1 MSPAWDR
8 ESSTLSAEDH
18 RPPSPPSGLKHC
30 LDLSLD
36 CPPSPASSHL
46 SSMDSS
52 TTSGCNSP
60 RSTPSSPATTISDSD
75 FSHLP
80 PPASTSYIL
89 VTGGLGYIGS
99 HTSLELLQAG
109 YNVIILDDLS
119 NSFTST
125 LEHIR
130 TLGTSFCTAHN
141 RPLPLLHFHQASYHA
156 PTTHSLL
163 AQYTLPS
170 GASQIAAVIHFAAYK
185 SVSHSI
191 RSPLSYYANNVCG
204 LVSFLSVLSDLHIRT
219 IIFSSSATVYGTK
232 ADAEKPLREDDVV
245 HLAPGAAA
253 GPGEDASVEGL
264 TCAYART
271 KFFCEGILAD
281 VAATGGWSATALR
294 YFNPVGCHPSGLLGE
309 NPRTEATN
317 LFPVAGGVLEGKREK
332 LTVFGGDWET
342 RDGTAVRDYVHVVD
356 VARGHVKA
364 LKRVGGEGF
373 RVYNLGSG
381 TGSSVL
387 QIVRALEKASGREVP
402 VQWAGRRAGDVRF
415 CVASNERAR
424 EELGWEPLE
433 GVEEAAKDL
442 WHFLQLDKE
451 KERGKRKGRGED
463 EVEEG
468 VKRQRVE
475 VVTA

>member
-1 MSPAWDR
+1 
-8 ESSTLSAEDH
+8 
-18 RPPSPPSGLKHC
+18 
-30 LDLSLD
+30 
-36 CPPSPASSHL
+36 
-46 SSMDSS
+46 MDSS
-52 TTSGCNSP
+52 TTSGCTSP
-60 RSTPSSPATTISDSD
+60 RTTPSSPATTISDSD

-80 PPASTSYIL
+80 PPASPSYIL

-99 HTSLELLQAG
+99 HTSLELLQSG

-119 NSFTST
+119 NSFAST
-125 LEHIR
+125 LDHIR
-130 TLGTSFCTAHN
+130 ALATSFCAAHH
-141 RPLPLLHFHQASYHA
+141 RPLPILHFHRASYHA
-156 PTTHSLL
+156 PSTRAVL

-170 GASQIAAVIHFAAYK
+170 GVGSQIAAVIHFAAYK

-191 RSPLSYYANNVCG
+191 RAPLSYYANNVCG
-204 LVSFLSVLSDLHIRT
+204 LVSFLGVLSDLAIRT

-245 HLAPGAAA
+245 HLAPGATAA
-253 GPGEDASVEGL
+253 PDEDASVAGL

-281 VAATGGWSATALR
+281 VAATGEGWSATALR
-294 YFNPVGCHPSGLLGE
+294 YFNPVGCHASGRLGE

-317 LFPVAGGVLEGKREK
+317 LFPVAGGVLQGKREK
-332 LTVFGGDWET
+332 LTVFGGIG
-342 RDGTAVRDYVHVVD
+342 RRGTGR
-356 VARGHVKA
+356 RGHVKA
-364 LKRVGGEGF
+364 LKRAGGEGF

-387 QIVRALEKASGREVP
+387 EIVRALEKASGKEVS
-402 VQWAGRRAGDVRF
+402 VEWAGRRAGDVRF

-442 WHFLQLDKE
+442 WHFLQ
-451 KERGKRKGRGED
+451 KGGGED
-463 EVEEG
+463 ELEES
-468 VKRQRVE
+468 VKRQRV
-475 VVTA
+475 